1 MQMKLRE
8 NAEERLN
15 NGTAPI
21 TRGWHTGTQAL
32 TLLYNL
38 ASTHESASDALK
50 FLHELQ
56 VHQVELDLQHEQ
68 AEQDRRQL
76 VGELTNYTALFDLAP
91 FGYLMLDPE
100 GLVVAANRI
109 ATDWLAGK
117 AGAVEEWGGRRIEDL
132 LAPECRSTIRDVLV
146 SLRQGQGRQD
156 CAMQSRASGAHAQ
169 AVAAAALGGQVL
181 IAFAPPGPEP
191 GH

>member
-1 MQMKLRE
+1 MKLRE
-8 NAEERLN
+8 NAEELLK
-15 NGTAPI
+15 NGTAPL
-21 TRGWHTGTQAL
+21 TRGWPTGLQAL
-32 TLLYNL
+32 TLLYDL
-38 ASTHESASDALK
+38 ASTPERSGDAHK

-56 VHQVELDLQHEQ
+56 VHQVELDLQHEH
-68 AEQDRRQL
+68 AEQERRQL
-76 VGELTNYTALFDLAP
+76 AEDLKHYTALFDLAP

-100 GLVVAANRI
+100 GMVVAANHI

-146 SLRQGQGRQD
+146 RLHRGQGRQG
-156 CAMQSRASGAHAQ
+156 CAMQSRASGANAQ

-181 IAFAPPGPEP
+181 IAFTPPGPEP